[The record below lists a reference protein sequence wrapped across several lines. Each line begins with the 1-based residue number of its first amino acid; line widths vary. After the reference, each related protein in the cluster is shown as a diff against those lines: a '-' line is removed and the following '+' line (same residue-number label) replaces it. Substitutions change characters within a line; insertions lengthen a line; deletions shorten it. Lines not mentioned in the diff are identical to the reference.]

1 MDISFQEVIIRLLV
15 SALLGSV
22 VGLERE
28 RLNWVAGLRTHMLV
42 CVGST
47 LIMMVSMYGFGDVL
61 GKEHVV
67 LDPSRVAAQVV
78 SGIGFLGA
86 GTIFF
91 WRREIIRGLTTAA
104 ALWAVAGIG
113 LAIGGGMYSAGI
125 ATTVIVLIILAFL
138 KPVER
143 LISKNVELSKHIL
156 RIKIHPKKISLESVE
171 QTLTDAGIKLV
182 EMEVRKVAVSESS
195 TEYLLEINIVGSGEK
210 LLRLADE
217 LKNNDGVQSIVY
229 Q

>member
-1 MDISFQEVIIRLLV
+1 MYITFQEVIIRLLV

-47 LIMMVSMYGFGDVL
+47 LIMMVSMHGFGDVM
-61 GKEHVV
+61 GKENVV

-91 WRREIIRGLTTAA
+91 WRREILRGLTTAA

-113 LAIGGGMYSAGI
+113 LAIGGGMYSAGVA
-125 ATTVIVLIILAFL
+125 ATILVLIILAFL

-195 TEYLLEINIVGSGEK
+195 QEYLLEINIVGSGEK